1 MSSEQELD
9 LKPHAVIVANDITRF
24 AEFAAFLE
32 KNGFPCQNVQALNE
46 VKSRPGSVYFL
57 SFNLMSEPAVNAAK
71 KIEQTP
77 GHVCIVFA
85 EEAGVQTAAKLSS
98 AKMSQTLQHPYTEK
112 NFLMALQTIV
122 KKRKAQFEKDLRKRQ
137 HEDRMKARMVNSI
150 PEKDHGVIIQEAPEN
165 LTDSTVR
172 VFKTDAAEMYSEIQS
187 GAHAKSFFIIQ
198 EGPKTVGGSEREAME
213 KVTIKRLKMA
223 PEHTTVKRK
232 FDASEEVQS
241 SPEELDEA
249 AQSTKSVIKL
259 AVVPEKDENSPK
271 AANERTPKSPPA
283 YERPMS
289 HFWAVLGVCL
299 VGSAICL
306 YCVYQILTL

>member
-1 MSSEQELD
+1 MNTEQELD

-24 AEFAAFLE
+24 ADFAAFLE
-32 KNGFPCQNVQALNE
+32 KNGFPCQTVQALDE
-46 VKSRPGSVYFL
+46 VQSRPGSVYFL
-57 SFNLMSEPAVNAAK
+57 SFNLLSEPAVNVAK

-85 EEAGVQTAAKLSS
+85 EEPGVQTAAKLSS

-112 NFLMALQTIV
+112 NFLMAVQTIV

-137 HEDRMKARMVNSI
+137 HEERMKARITKSVT
-150 PEKDHGVIIQEAPEN
+150 EKDHGIIIQEAPEG
-165 LTDSTVR
+165 LTDSSVR
-172 VFKTDAAEMYSEIQS
+172 IFKADAAEMFSEIQS

-198 EGPKTVGGSEREAME
+198 EGPTIIGASEREAVE
-213 KVTIKRLKMA
+213 KVTMKRLEMA
-223 PEHTTVKRK
+223 SEPASVKRK
-232 FDASEEVQS
+232 SFETKVHQE
-241 SPEELDEA
+241 SPDKSDEA
-249 AQSTKSVIKL
+249 PQTKSV
-259 AVVPEKDENSPK
+259 SQF
-271 AANERTPKSPPA
+271 AATERTPKSPPA